1 MNTHVFEAT
10 EQDFAA
16 KVIQASHD
24 KPVVVD
30 FWAAWCQPCQ
40 ILKPLL
46 KQVVESYNGDVL
58 LAYVDTDQEQNLAAQ
73 FGIRSL
79 PTVMVFKDGR
89 AVDQFM
95 GAQPEGAIRKIIDKH
110 IVRESDLMLRQAM
123 MLLEQGHEVEAI
135 EMLQQANKLDPQNT
149 AVLFTLAR
157 FAAHS
162 GNLDEALA
170 IVGAIPEDAPEA
182 AMARELKAQIG
193 FARQAQ
199 AMGEGAGD
207 MGELLNRI
215 SHDPAD
221 CEAREKL
228 ATILVG
234 QGQHEAAME
243 QFLEIMKRDRAFND
257 DAGRKG
263 LLQMFEL
270 LGNEHPAVGAYRR
283 KMFSLMH

>member
-1 MNTHVFEAT
+1 MSDFVFEAT

-16 KVIQASHD
+16 KVIQASHER
-24 KPVVVD
+24 PVVVD

-46 KQVVESYNGDVL
+46 KKIVESYNGDVA

-95 GAQPEGAIRKIIDKH
+95 GAQPEGAIRQIIDKH
-110 IVRESDLMLRQAM
+110 IVREADLMLRQSM
-123 MLLEQGHEVEAI
+123 MLLEQGDEVGAM
-135 EMLQQANKLDPQNT
+135 EMLRQANRIDPKHSG
-149 AVLFTLAR
+149 VLFALAR

-170 IVGAIPEDAPEA
+170 IASVIPEDAPEA

-193 FARQAQ
+193 FKRQA
-199 AMGEGAGD
+199 EGAGD
-207 MGELLNRI
+207 MAELLGRI

-221 CEAREKL
+221 LEAREKL
-228 ATILVG
+228 ATVLVS

-243 QFLEIMKRDRAFND
+243 QFLEIMKRDRAYND

-263 LLQMFEL
+263 LLQMFEM
-270 LGNEHPAVGAYRR
+270 LGGDHPAVGAYRR

>member
-1 MNTHVFEAT
+1 MSAHVFEAT

-16 KVIQASHD
+16 KVIHASHE

-46 KQVVESYNGDVL
+46 KKVVESYNGDVL

-123 MLLEQGHEVEAI
+123 LLLEQNDEAGAVE
-135 EMLQQANKLDPQNT
+135 LLHQANKLDPQNT

-157 FAAHS
+157 FAANS

-170 IVGAIPEDAPEA
+170 IAGAIPEDAPEA

-199 AMGEGAGD
+199 GAGTWA
-207 MGELLNRI
+207 
-215 SHDPAD
+215 S
-221 CEAREKL
+221 C
-228 ATILVG
+228 
-234 QGQHEAAME
+234 
-243 QFLEIMKRDRAFND
+243 
-257 DAGRKG
+257 
-263 LLQMFEL
+263 
-270 LGNEHPAVGAYRR
+270 
-283 KMFSLMH
+283 

>member
-1 MNTHVFEAT
+1 MSTYVFEAT

-16 KVIQASHD
+16 QVIQASHD

-46 KQVVESYNGDVL
+46 KKIVESYNGDVL

-123 MLLEQGHEVEAI
+123 MLLEQGNEAEAI
-135 EMLQQANKLDPQNT
+135 EMLHQANKIDPRNT
-149 AVLFTLAR
+149 AVLFALAR
-157 FAAHS
+157 FAAHG

-170 IVGAIPEDAPEA
+170 IIEAIPAEAPEA

-193 FARQAQ
+193 FARQAR
-199 AMGEGAGD
+199 GAGD

-215 SHDPAD
+215 SHDPSD

-228 ATILVG
+228 ATLLIG

-243 QFLEIMKRDRAFND
+243 QFLEIMKRDRAWND

-263 LLQMFEL
+263 LLQLFDM
-270 LGNEHPAVGAYRR
+270 LGGEHPAVGPYRR
-283 KMFSLMH
+283 KMFSMMH